1 MIERREFLK
10 SLASLSAAT
19 VALPAAEESDR
30 LGKLLPKRTLG
41 RTGVAVTMLGVGGWH
56 IGRMEEPEAQ
66 RTIET
71 ALEGGIRF
79 FDNAESYQDGASESR
94 YGRLLTPKYRDVVFL
109 MTKSTATDAA
119 TARRHL
125 EESLLRMKT
134 DYVDL
139 WQMHSVTSV
148 EDVDQRIQNGIL
160 DVMLEAK
167 KSGKAR
173 HIGYTGHHRP
183 AAHQRVLE
191 KTDIFE
197 TCQMPVNLADPG
209 YESFI
214 KNVLPK
220 LVDRKIGVIAMKTLA
235 NGGFFGGSRQG
246 EHGDNP
252 KVVPDR
258 VSIQQAIHFVW
269 SLPVSVLVTGSDN
282 ADHMKEK
289 IGLARSF
296 AGVDEGE
303 RTALIQRVAGLAGKR
318 VEFYKA

>member
-66 RTIET
+66 RTIEA

-94 YGRLLTPKYRDVVFL
+94 YGRLLTPKYRDIVFL

-160 DVMLEAK
+160 
-167 KSGKAR
+167 
-173 HIGYTGHHRP
+173 
-183 AAHQRVLE
+183 
-191 KTDIFE
+191 
-197 TCQMPVNLADPG
+197 
-209 YESFI
+209 
-214 KNVLPK
+214 
-220 LVDRKIGVIAMKTLA
+220 
-235 NGGFFGGSRQG
+235 
-246 EHGDNP
+246 
-252 KVVPDR
+252 
-258 VSIQQAIHFVW
+258 
-269 SLPVSVLVTGSDN
+269 
-282 ADHMKEK
+282 
-289 IGLARSF
+289 
-296 AGVDEGE
+296 
-303 RTALIQRVAGLAGKR
+303 
-318 VEFYKA
+318 